1 MLVLRGIVSLVR
13 LEQIWGVSISRP
25 WSQVGVRIAWS
36 SRPWMRRV
44 SSPDLVGFT
53 SQGQSHDDQ
62 VAGGALNQG
71 CAHVI
76 PLLSISSGAMSSPV
90 S

>member
-1 MLVLRGIVSLVR
+1 
-13 LEQIWGVSISRP
+13 
-25 WSQVGVRIAWS
+25 
-36 SRPWMRRV
+36 MRRV
-44 SSPDLVGFT
+44 NSPDLVGFT